1 MSNVPNSKLK
11 FGKILGCLKFVSAD
25 SPRVRGG
32 RSAVHKT
39 CLPEALQKCFKP
51 QNYTADG
58 PPKDRGRSAD
68 HRFNLQASD
77 TPMGC
82 LLSKSRTVRQRS
94 ADGPQLVRKIEQ
106 RQFQS
111 GVDQISP
118 EADGPPMKRGRSA
131 LGQIVGVGQT

>member
-1 MSNVPNSKLK
+1 MVKI
-11 FGKILGCLKFVSAD
+11 GKILGCLKFSCAD

-32 RSAVHKT
+32 RSAVHET
-39 CLPEALQKCFKP
+39 CLPEALQKSFKP

-68 HRFNLQASD
+68 QRFNLQASD

-94 ADGPQLVRKIEQ
+94 ADGPPLVRKIEQ
-106 RQFQS
+106 WQFQS
-111 GVDQISP
+111 GVDQIFP
-118 EADGPPMKRGRSA
+118 KADGPPRKRGRSA
-131 LGQIVGVGQT
+131 LGQIGGVGQT